1 MRLRNLG
8 FAFAVLLA
16 ASLAA
21 PAWASEKKIKM
32 TDLPPAVKAAVMEQS
47 KGATLRGL
55 STETE
60 NGKTTYEAQLTVNGH
75 SRDVEFDADGKVLEV
90 EEAMT
95 MASLP
100 AAVKAGIEKGAGSNK
115 IRKVESLTRD
125 GKIVGYEA
133 ALLSAAGKRSEVQVD
148 PEGNPAH
155 LD

>member
-1 MRLRNLG
+1 MKLRNLG

-16 ASLAA
+16 ASLAGS
-21 PAWASEKKIKM
+21 AWASEKKIKM
-32 TDLPPAVKAAVMEQS
+32 ADLPPAVKAAVMEQS

-60 NGKTTYEAQLTVNGH
+60 NGKTTYEAELTVNGH
-75 SRDVEFDADGKVLEV
+75 SRDVEFDADGKVLGI
-90 EEAMT
+90 EEAVAMD
-95 MASLP
+95 ALP
-100 AAVKAGIEKGAGSNK
+100 APVKAGIEKGAGSNK

-133 ALLSAAGKRSEVQVD
+133 ALVSAAGKRSEVQVD
-148 PEGNPAH
+148 PQGNPAH

>member
-1 MRLRNLG
+1 MKLRSLG
-8 FAFAVLLA
+8 FAFAALLV

-21 PAWASEKKIKM
+21 PAWAAEKKVKM
-32 TDLPPAVKAAVMEQS
+32 ADLPPAVQQAVKEQS
-47 KGATLRGL
+47 RGATLRGL

-90 EEAMT
+90 EDTVAMG
-95 MASLP
+95 SLS
-100 AAVKAGIEKGAGSNK
+100 ADVKAGVEKAAGSSK
-115 IRKVESLTRD
+115 IKSVASITRD

-133 ALLSAAGKRSEVQVD
+133 VVVSAAGKRSEVQVD
-148 PEGNPAH
+148 PEGKPAH

>member
-1 MRLRNLG
+1 MKLRSLA
-8 FAFAVLLA
+8 FAFATLLA
-16 ASLAA
+16 VSLAA
-21 PAWASEKKIKM
+21 PAWAAEKKIKM
-32 TDLPPAVKAAVMEQS
+32 ADLPPAVRAAVMEQS

-55 STETE
+55 SSETE
-60 NGKTTYEAQLTVNGH
+60 NGKTTYEAELTVNGH

-90 EEAMT
+90 EEAVT
-95 MASLP
+95 MDSLP

-115 IRKVESLTRD
+115 IRKVESITKD

-133 ALLSAAGKRSEVQVD
+133 ALLSAAGKHSEVQVG